1 MTTLEQRLS
10 KAITD
15 TKDRAQW
22 EAAVVALLK
31 KREAMTADEVSAR
44 LGLYPTYARSLL
56 RGLRKRGAAVALPV
70 TRGPWLWSVK
80 R

>member
-10 KAITD
+10 KAIAD

>member
-1 MTTLEQRLS
+1 MSTLEQRLAVAMRETGS
-10 KAITD
+10 
-15 TKDRAQW
+15 RAQW